1 MSCPSQTGR
10 TVVIKD
16 ETGEIPCKDAC
27 LVSKS
32 GSELWA
38 TPTFFSGLQ
47 WRLQVPDL
55 ILDYTI
61 LDTSL
66 SGLYRWFTSLDQWPA
81 NLDMNNYMKLDC
93 SDY

>member
-55 ILDYTI
+55 IL
-61 LDTSL
+61 
-66 SGLYRWFTSLDQWPA
+66 GLYNFGHINIWIISLAYIIGSVARNFGYEQ
-81 NLDMNNYMKLDC
+81 L
-93 SDY
+93 